1 MANDPIRFTLRTV
14 PWVAAVAA
22 AAVFFG
28 FGLKDCE
35 GFLIGA
41 ALSLLSLWVG
51 KLAVQKTVH
60 SKNTKVF
67 TISAL
72 QGLLLL
78 KLPLFVLVVLF
89 VNSLGRGPLVSFL
102 VGYPLVYLG
111 LIVGAILDRSAPATC
126 DEVP

>member
-14 PWVAAVAA
+14 PLVAAVAA
-22 AAVFFG
+22 IVVYFI

-35 GFLIGA
+35 GFAVGA
-41 ALSLLSLWVG
+41 ALSLLSLWIG
-51 KLAVQKTVH
+51 KLSVRKTLT

-67 TISAL
+67 AISAL

-89 VNSLGRGPLVSFL
+89 VNSLGRGPLISFL
-102 VGYPLVYLG
+102 FGYPLVYLG

-126 DEVP
+126 E